1 MTILK
6 LKNVNYKDFKGIT
19 HFEFEIQEKNAVVA
33 GQNGTGKTSL
43 LDGWLWLLLGK
54 DSRGSKLNPKPLDAN
69 NQEKLGLEPTV
80 EAVAILNGKEVKL
93 KKVQQEKWTQPRGQ
107 LEKERGNDT
116 NKYFIDDVPV
126 KEKEFK
132 EFIGKICEEELVR
145 ILSDSTYFMTLKWEK
160 RRQYLMQ
167 LARISEQEIVEQ
179 VGGQDLVELLDGK
192 TAEERLKIVKAQ
204 IAEVKRNIEGLP
216 AKIQENSDM
225 QQQLRESLG
234 NYESIIDKQN
244 SLIDELKKAENE
256 HLTKISA
263 DPMADTKKELIRLE
277 MKLSEA
283 RNSHTTRWQ
292 AEVNILQKEVFEK
305 KAKLTRISDAMEE
318 KQRAVLNHESA
329 VERLTN
335 LIKTARSEWAEVKGT
350 NFDEHLE
357 FCPTCKQKLPEEN
370 IEQLVAD
377 FNQNKAEKLES
388 IQKSGEK
395 YKKQLLTA
403 KAELESLTQDISK
416 LSADFSDKKDEYDI
430 AKENLDELI
439 SSVPT
444 FESTD
449 EYQTISKEIDACK
462 SQINQ
467 EVVSVDTHET
477 QQKIVSIRK
486 ELTEITKALGRFD
499 DLKRYDIR
507 IEELREE
514 DKKLKIQNAEL
525 NKQKFMLEEY
535 TRNKIKLLEYSINNK
550 FKLVKF
556 KLFKQLKNGGYEECC
571 EATYNGVE
579 YNAGLNTG
587 ARINCDLDIINTF
600 SNELE
605 IKLPLFID
613 NTESVTNLEKPDTQI
628 IELKVTNNQNLEV
641 TYHD

>member
-19 HFEFEIQEKNAVVA
+19 HFEFEIEERNATVS

-54 DSRGSKLNPKPLDAN
+54 DSRGSKLNPKPLDVN

-132 EFIGKICEEELVR
+132 EFVGKICEEELVR

-160 RRQYLMQ
+160 RRQYLMK

-244 SLIDELKKAENE
+244 SLIVELKKAEKE

-263 DPMADTKKELIRLE
+263 DPMADAKKELIRLE

-305 KAKLTRISDAMEE
+305 QAKLTRISDAMEE
-318 KQRAVLNHESA
+318 KQRTALNREA
-329 VERLTN
+329 EVERLTN
-335 LIKTARSEWAEVKGT
+335 LIKAARS
-350 NFDEHLE
+350 
-357 FCPTCKQKLPEEN
+357 
-370 IEQLVAD
+370 
-377 FNQNKAEKLES
+377 
-388 IQKSGEK
+388 
-395 YKKQLLTA
+395 
-403 KAELESLTQDISK
+403 
-416 LSADFSDKKDEYDI
+416 
-430 AKENLDELI
+430 
-439 SSVPT
+439 
-444 FESTD
+444 
-449 EYQTISKEIDACK
+449 
-462 SQINQ
+462 
-467 EVVSVDTHET
+467 
-477 QQKIVSIRK
+477 
-486 ELTEITKALGRFD
+486 
-499 DLKRYDIR
+499 
-507 IEELREE
+507 
-514 DKKLKIQNAEL
+514 
-525 NKQKFMLEEY
+525 
-535 TRNKIKLLEYSINNK
+535 
-550 FKLVKF
+550 
-556 KLFKQLKNGGYEECC
+556 
-571 EATYNGVE
+571 
-579 YNAGLNTG
+579 
-587 ARINCDLDIINTF
+587 
-600 SNELE
+600 
-605 IKLPLFID
+605 
-613 NTESVTNLEKPDTQI
+613 
-628 IELKVTNNQNLEV
+628 
-641 TYHD
+641 